1 MTKTDEREPI
11 EALEEE
17 LLKKRAET
25 SELLDKI
32 QDIPSQVTEQL
43 GKISEFAELKK
54 IGDAVAE
61 MEEKVSDK
69 REAIQKTLRDIQ
81 NEMSS
86 LRKLGEKTTTEDVK
100 VEMDTLINRVK
111 NKKEFLE
118 RAIGEVQQLTS
129 HYTKM
134 FLGK

>member
-1 MTKTDEREPI
+1 MTNTGKGESI
-11 EALEEE
+11 EILEEE

-25 SELLDKI
+25 SELLEKI

-43 GKISEFAELKK
+43 GKISDFAELKQ
-54 IGDAVAE
+54 IGDAVAD
-61 MEEKVSDK
+61 METKVGE
-69 REAIQKTLRDIQ
+69 RRQAIQTMLRDIQ

-86 LRKLGEKTTTEDVK
+86 LRKLGEKTTTEDIK
-100 VEMDTLINRVK
+100 VEIDSLINRVK
-111 NKKEFLE
+111 KKKESLE
-118 RAIGEVQQLTS
+118 NAIGEVQELTS